1 LRKSYLLMFAGR
13 GSQSLETNNA
23 AVALLEDIGDE
34 VRAARARAVRIS
46 LYTRLGM
53 MQPALAEV
61 VKLEPLV
68 DRLQDAQLL
77 GRDQL

>member
-46 LYTRLGM
+46 LYTRLEM